1 MHELSLA
8 DAMVHEVEAI
18 IKKEGAEKVY
28 SITVEM
34 GKLSGVE
41 KDPFEFAFP
50 IVAEGTK
57 LEGAKLIIEETPVVI
72 ECEDCHAKTELD
84 IPFAKCSSCD
94 SRNVKYISGKEFLIK
109 SLEIE

>member
-8 DAMVHEVEAI
+8 DAMVQEIEKI
-18 IKKEGAEKVY
+18 LKKEKAEKVY
-28 SITVEM
+28 TITVTM

-41 KDPFEFAFP
+41 KEPFEFAFP
-50 IVAEGTK
+50 VVAEGTK
-57 LEGAKLIIEETPVVI
+57 LQDAKLIIEQTPLII
-72 ECEDCHAKTELD
+72 ECIDCHTKTELD
-84 IPFAKCSSCD
+84 LPFAICSNCK

>member
-8 DAMVHEVEAI
+8 DAMVQEIETI
-18 IKKEGAEKVY
+18 LKKEGAEKVC
-28 SITVEM
+28 SVTVEM

-41 KDPFEFAFP
+41 KEPFEFAFP

-57 LEGAKLIIEETPVVI
+57 LEGCKLVIEESPVVI
-72 ECEDCHAKTELD
+72 ECKDCQAKTKLD
-84 IPFAKCSSCD
+84 IPFAKCSNCD
-94 SRNVKYISGKEFLIK
+94 SRNISYISGKEFLIK